1 MSKRIFWLAG
11 ENSGDLHA
19 SLVLQELT
27 KRQPDWQNYGI
38 GGLGMQLYGFHS
50 LFPFARFSVMGF
62 WEVLKHISF
71 FLKVEKSIR
80 NSFLKNPPDLVVLV
94 DYPGLN
100 MRIAKMA
107 SNMKIPV
114 LYFISPQ
121 FWAWKYNRIFKMKK
135 NTNHVAF
142 ILPFEEK
149 YFKKHGV
156 KASYVGHPIA
166 EEIKIKFDKKQFAE
180 KHELDVNKTWLGF
193 LPGSRDNEIKKM
205 LPIYLQTIKDFDP
218 EKHEFLISKA
228 NSVSDKIFSKILQN
242 AKNPNPVIIDSD
254 RYEMMKHCDLL
265 VVTSGTATIETAF
278 IGTPFIIV
286 YKTSK
291 ISYQLGKRFIKIDRI
306 GLPNIVLDK
315 CVVPELIQS
324 EVNAVNI
331 AEKMKNIL
339 HSESE
344 YKQIMDDLRK
354 LHEILG
360 SKSVSNE
367 VSNIIEELLT
377 GNSLEMIE

>member
-1 MSKRIFWLAG
+1 MNKRIFWLAG

-27 KRQPDWQNYGI
+27 KRNPDWQNFGI
-38 GGLGMQLYGFHS
+38 GGSEMQKYGFLS
-50 LFPFARFSVMGF
+50 LFPFERFSVMGF

-71 FLKVEKSIR
+71 FMKVERSIKF
-80 NSFLKNPPDLVVLV
+80 SFQKNPPDLVVLV

-100 MRIAKMA
+100 MLIAKIA
-107 SNMKIPV
+107 SKLNIPV

-135 NTNHVAF
+135 YTKEIAF

-149 YFKKHGV
+149 YFIKHCV
-156 KASYVGHPIA
+156 NASYVGHPIA
-166 EEIKIKFDKKQFAE
+166 EEIQIKLTKKQFAE
-180 KHELDVNKTWLGF
+180 KFKLDTKKTWLGF
-193 LPGSRDNEIKKM
+193 LPGSRDNEINKM
-205 LPIYLQTIKDFDP
+205 LPVYLQTIKEFDLD
-218 EKHEFLISKA
+218 KFEFLISKA
-228 NSVSDKIFSKILQN
+228 NSVSDILFSIILL
-242 AKNPNPVIIDSD
+242 KNKNVHLKIIDSD
-254 RYEMMKHCDLL
+254 RYEMMKHCDML
-265 VVTSGTATIETAF
+265 VVTSGTATIETAY

-315 CVVPELIQS
+315 SVVPELIQS

-331 AEKMKNIL
+331 AANMKNIL
-339 HSESE
+339 HSELE
-344 YKQIMDDLRK
+344 YKRIVDDLRN

-360 SKSVSNE
+360 SRSVSNE
-367 VSNIIEELLT
+367 VSNIIEELV
-377 GNSLEMIE
+377 NE